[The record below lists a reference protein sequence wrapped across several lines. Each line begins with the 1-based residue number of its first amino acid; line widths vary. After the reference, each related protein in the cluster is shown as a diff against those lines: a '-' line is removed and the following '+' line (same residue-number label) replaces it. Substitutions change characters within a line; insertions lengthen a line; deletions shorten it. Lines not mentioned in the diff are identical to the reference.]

1 MTRGSA
7 LLGAIAA
14 AGVLAAILAAA
25 GASGAPRAIVA
36 LPFLLIGPGLAWV
49 RLLRLDDPMTELALA
64 VTVNLALEAIVATA
78 LLVTGLWSPGLAL
91 AMMVAITLAASAA
104 AFARRRNGPASGD
117 AARAVDLVAA
127 AEQGE
132 GKAGR

>member
-104 AFARRRNGPASGD
+104 GFARLRNGPARGD
-117 AARAVDLVAA
+117 DDRAVDLVAA